1 METNNHREETSPSG
15 EDGLSENMR
24 AIVREVFSDEVSL
37 DSGSVDD
44 TPRPQVRAS
53 PPRRISRKM
62 AEKIKMGYVR
72 PKRQVLPDT
81 TEITAKHLLN
91 FIPFDRKESPYIIR
105 KGAFLNTLHRLG
117 YKLPKSGSLQ
127 SLIDKLLEVLDYQTH
142 YNRLIRRITS
152 FQKMFRV
159 FMKKISRR
167 IQGPGIPVSR
177 CVNSECPFTL
187 ENLSDID
194 VDKIMTWRDGKI
206 YGCDGEMLIKAIRDS
221 ISYRYHS
228 SIEKM
233 RPDDD
238 VPGTENPFT
247 RQPLKAELI
256 HRCVKFCDYH
266 KLDKIFR
273 TPTNIP
279 PVPRR
284 VITTNVWDTPLRY
297 MRQPYGNVYT
307 FGEDF
312 GDDDDEDFIETPARN
327 RRNIIRRS
335 RPLTAPLRTTE
346 NRRSTDEDVTPPL
359 RDGERETDST
369 PPPPPTLPSH
379 HTPSSSPP
387 TSSYPPSSPHPPS
400 SLPPPPP
407 SVETQVRA
415 MTTSLEQMTD
425 LEEVISE
432 NLRSLDFYTPIRIM
446 SMPLEMTRNLVISIR
461 DETVTMEHLRDF
473 INYIRVHIIPMIRE
487 TSNILG
493 IHTLYNH
500 FRRVTRENQNIDSTV
515 YSHLRRGLYI
525 QHILSHLQRAILLD
539 YSVEDVTL
547 LHIQNMLPLLKSL
560 IEFWNKFITVFG
572 VYFIYGARLEGDRE
586 VLPIEERRSLAI
598 SLISILY
605 HGRFLGQEFEW
616 ASMM

>member
-1 METNNHREETSPSG
+1 
-15 EDGLSENMR
+15 
-24 AIVREVFSDEVSL
+24 
-37 DSGSVDD
+37 
-44 TPRPQVRAS
+44 
-53 PPRRISRKM
+53 
-62 AEKIKMGYVR
+62 
-72 PKRQVLPDT
+72 
-81 TEITAKHLLN
+81 
-91 FIPFDRKESPYIIR
+91 
-105 KGAFLNTLHRLG
+105 
-117 YKLPKSGSLQ
+117 
-127 SLIDKLLEVLDYQTH
+127 
-142 YNRLIRRITS
+142 
-152 FQKMFRV
+152 MFRV

-297 MRQPYGNVYT
+297 MRAPYMNVYT
-307 FGEDF
+307 FGADLE
-312 GDDDDEDFIETPARN
+312 DDDDEDFIETPARN

-335 RPLTAPLRTTE
+335 RPLTAPPARTAE
-346 NRRSTDEDVTPPL
+346 NQRSTDEDVTPPL
-359 RDGERETDST
+359 RDAEGETDST
-369 PPPPPTLPSH
+369 LSAPTPLPPSL
-379 HTPSSSPP
+379 SSLLSPP
-387 TSSYPPSSPHPPS
+387 
-400 SLPPPPP
+400 L
-407 SVETQVRA
+407 SVETQIRA
-415 MTTSLEQMTD
+415 MTTSLEQMSD

-446 SMPLEMTRNLVISIR
+446 SMPLEMTRSLVISIR
-461 DETVTMEHLRDF
+461 DENVTMEHLRNF
-473 INYIRVHIIPMIRE
+473 INYIRVHVIPMMRE

-500 FRRVTRENQNIDSTV
+500 FRRVTRENQNVDTTV

-525 QHILSHLQRAILLD
+525 QHISSHLQRAILLD
-539 YSVEDVTL
+539 YSAEDVTL